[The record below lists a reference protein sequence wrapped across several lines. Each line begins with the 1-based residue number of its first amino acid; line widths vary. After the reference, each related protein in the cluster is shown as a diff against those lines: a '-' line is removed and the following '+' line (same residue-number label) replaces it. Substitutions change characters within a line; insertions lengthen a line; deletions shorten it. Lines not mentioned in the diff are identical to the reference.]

1 MQLDVV
7 NWPGGGIAASVA
19 AFAACVALATFAQNL
34 TGFAFGLILLGLTAS
49 LHVASVADAANAAMV
64 LTLVNAWVSF
74 RSQRIAPPWRLM
86 RPTLMGSTIGV
97 AAGVALLGWLSGSAV
112 AWLRGLLGLSITAC
126 ASLLLLQAGTRHRQ
140 STPTT
145 FASVGVLSGL
155 LGGLFSSSGPPLVY
169 QMYREPLDRDLVR
182 QALLLVFAFNALV
195 RLCLVVPAGQ
205 FSAHALLLAAC
216 AVPVVYVV
224 TRMQIRYPTTLRPAV
239 LKAVVAGLLLASG
252 SSLLVSAYLAIA

>member
-1 MQLDVV
+1 MQLAPVSL
-7 NWPGGGIAASVA
+7 PGGGEAASVA

-74 RSQRIAPPWRLM
+74 RSQRLAPPWRLM
-86 RPTLMGSTIGV
+86 RPTLLGSTVGV
-97 AAGVALLGWLSGSAV
+97 AAGVALLGWLSGNAV
-112 AWLRGLLGLSITAC
+112 AWLRGLLGLSIATC
-126 ASLLLLQAGTRHRQ
+126 AGLLLLQAGTRQRP
-140 STPTT
+140 STPAA
-145 FASVGVLSGL
+145 FAGVGLLSGL

-182 QALLLVFAFNALV
+182 QALLLVFAFNSLV
-195 RLCLVVPAGQ
+195 RLCLVVPSGQ

-216 AVPVVYVV
+216 AVPVVYGV
-224 TRMQIRYPTTLRPAV
+224 TRLQIRYPTHLRPAT
-239 LKAVVAGLLLASG
+239 LKALVAGLLLAAG
-252 SSLLVSAYLAIA
+252 ASLLVSAWQSIA